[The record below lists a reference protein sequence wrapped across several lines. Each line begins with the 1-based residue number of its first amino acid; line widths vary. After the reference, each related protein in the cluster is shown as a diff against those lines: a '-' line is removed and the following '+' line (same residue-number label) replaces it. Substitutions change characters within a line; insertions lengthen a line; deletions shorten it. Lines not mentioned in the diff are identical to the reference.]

1 MKNIFSTGIEVH
13 QLEGID
19 NEKLIEYAEKYSLRN
34 QLKETKDILNNKLF
48 STLNN
53 LVEVKMNDYF
63 NQIYNE
69 THHIKLTA
77 AWANVDNDTAITEPH
92 THKLHFVV
100 AVYYPLS
107 TDGYLTFMNPMPSL
121 VAHQNHYMIGEF
133 NEYNSDYYM
142 QPVKTGQL
150 VVFNSML
157 PHFIKE
163 SNNKRISI
171 AYNGSLINGSSI

>member
-34 QLKETKDILNNKLF
+34 QLKETKDILNNELF

-53 LVEVKMNDYF
+53 LVEVKMNDYY
-63 NQIYNE
+63 NQIYNK
-69 THHIKLTA
+69 THHIKLTE
-77 AWANVDNDTAITEPH
+77 AWANVDNDIAVTEPH
-92 THKLHFVV
+92 THKLNFIV

-121 VAHQNHYMIGEF
+121 IAHQNHHMIDGF

-142 QPVKTGQL
+142 QPVRTGQL
-150 VVFNSML
+150 VVFNSMVY
-157 PHFIKE
+157 HYIKQ

>member
-19 NEKLIEYAEKYSLRN
+19 NKKLIEYAEKYSLRN
-34 QLKETKDILNNKLF
+34 QLKETKDILNNELF

-53 LVEVKMNDYF
+53 LVEVKMNDYY
-63 NQIYNE
+63 NQIYNK
-69 THHIKLTA
+69 THHIKLTD

-92 THKLHFVV
+92 THKLHFIV

-107 TDGYLTFMNPMPSL
+107 TDGYLTFMNPMPNL
-121 VAHQNHYMIGEF
+121 IAHQNNYMIDEF

-142 QPVKTGQL
+142 QPVRTGQL
-150 VVFNSML
+150 VVFNSMVY
-157 PHFIKE
+157 HFIKE